1 MNTPLTRSAS
11 DKFIGG
17 VCGGIARSLGIE
29 SSIVRIIAV
38 LLAVFTQI
46 GWVAYLVL
54 WAVLPLEKGGPTG
67 IDEAKAMFSGGS
79 TTAPPPPADPT
90 MPNSDDL
97 R

>member
-1 MNTPLTRSAS
+1 MNTPLTRSRT

-17 VCGGIARSLGIE
+17 VCGGLAKSLGME
-29 SSIVRIIAV
+29 ASIVRIIVV

-46 GWVAYLVL
+46 GWIAYLVL
-54 WAVLPLEKGGPTG
+54 WAVLPQEGGGPTG
-67 IDEAKAMFSGGS
+67 IDEAKRMF
-79 TTAPPPPADPT
+79 TANNPPSDPN

>member
-1 MNTPLTRSAS
+1 MNTPLTRSS
-11 DKFIGG
+11 TDKFIGG
-17 VCGGIARSLGIE
+17 VCGGIARSLGVE
-29 SSIVRIIAV
+29 ASIVRIVTV

-67 IDEAKAMFSGGS
+67 IDEAKQMFSSGNS
-79 TTAPPPPADPT
+79 TPPPADPT
-90 MPNSDDL
+90 MPNNDDL